1 MPASSG
7 FPGKLLSTVNS
18 IRQCR
23 DGKTN
28 ANAEEEWKSNRNY
41 FRAWQLCLLAA
52 DLRDRG
58 ARFYIYGI
66 ESHFHC
72 VTRFKLT
79 ILRAQFIKYINR
91 SIFRGTGFVNVALPG
106 VTGVHLSTR
115 HISEKRKKEREKKRT
130 TFAEVDSI
138 REKKGNLSC
147 YVGSQINLGIIRDVS
162 INYTVIYLF
171 FYPLIN

>member
-115 HISEKRKKEREKKRT
+115 HISEKRKKERKKEQRSQKLIA
-130 TFAEVDSI
+130 FAKR
-138 REKKGNLSC
+138 RETCPVTSARKSTLE
-147 YVGSQINLGIIRDVS
+147 
-162 INYTVIYLF
+162 
-171 FYPLIN
+171 